1 MGRIVDTTNIV
12 DTSTCLNV
20 NLEPNMISDNYYLS
34 SIQDKINYEWEFRA
48 NKIDLKEEVKRG
60 TQKYKD
66 VQVAMDHV
74 FDEKTK
80 TTLSDDWRKIIF
92 RDITHDI
99 DIGKRFLIRNNFNEI
114 NGPESVWLLTNAS
127 KMTATAGG
135 IIRRCNNNIAMKLK
149 DGSIHYEPCV
159 LETEFKS
166 INLYYDESIVI
177 PQSQIYMILQY
188 NEYTKKIKINDRYIL
203 GATDLEDRSNN
214 DIFKVNATV
223 KFKTG
228 TTFDVS
234 DNKLVYVGL
243 NRDAVDERDDL
254 INRVAYQATSNI
266 DPDDKPVVPD
276 DPDVPIEDNYN
287 VKLFNLDENKE
298 IYEDKILLDEENN
311 YKIIIYKNGE
321 EIKDLS
327 NFEINYISD
336 LVGTDKDEFYYELS
350 FDKDNKNIF
359 SILNKRTYV
368 KDKLQINILIKSK
381 DMKEDI
387 DKKYY
392 FMLGGLS

>member
-60 TQKYKD
+60 TQKYKY
-66 VQVAMDHV
+66 VQVAMDDV

-92 RDITHDI
+92 RDITHDK

-114 NGPESVWLLTNAS
+114 NGPESVWLLINAS

-203 GATDLEDRSNN
+203 GATDLEDRANN

-321 EIKDLS
+321 EVKDLS

-359 SILNKRTYV
+359 SIMNKRTYV

>member
-66 VQVAMDHV
+66 VQVAMDDV

-92 RDITHDI
+92 RDINHDK

-114 NGPESVWLLTNAS
+114 NGPESVWLLINAS

-166 INLYYDESIVI
+166 SNLYYDESIVI
-177 PQSQIYMILQY
+177 PQSQIYMILQD

-203 GATDLEDRSNN
+203 GATDLEDRANN

-359 SILNKRTYV
+359 SIMNKRTYV

>member
-1 MGRIVDTTNIV
+1 M
-12 DTSTCLNV
+12 
-20 NLEPNMISDNYYLS
+20 
-34 SIQDKINYEWEFRA
+34 
-48 NKIDLKEEVKRG
+48 
-60 TQKYKD
+60 
-66 VQVAMDHV
+66 
-74 FDEKTK
+74 
-80 TTLSDDWRKIIF
+80 
-92 RDITHDI
+92 
-99 DIGKRFLIRNNFNEI
+99 
-114 NGPESVWLLTNAS
+114 
-127 KMTATAGG
+127 
-135 IIRRCNNNIAMKLK
+135 
-149 DGSIHYEPCV
+149 
-159 LETEFKS
+159 
-166 INLYYDESIVI
+166 
-177 PQSQIYMILQY
+177 
-188 NEYTKKIKINDRYIL
+188 
-203 GATDLEDRSNN
+203 GATDLEDRANN

-350 FDKDNKNIF
+350 FDKDNKNLF